1 MKIDEKTVREVAALA
16 RLNFTD
22 QEITEF
28 SGQFEKIVNFVEQL
42 KEVDTSSIDELHVH
56 QCEGNVL
63 SADEIAPGFSREETL
78 ANAPQTDGEYFLVPK
93 VIKGSKK

>member
-16 RLNFTD
+16 RLEFSD

-28 SGQFEKIVNFVEQL
+28 AGQFEKIVNFVEQL
-42 KEVDTSSIDELHVH
+42 AEVDTSSIDELHVH
-56 QCEGNVL
+56 DRDDNVIFPDEVVEG
-63 SADEIAPGFSREETL
+63 FTREEVL
-78 ANAPQTDGEYFLVPK
+78 ANAPQDDGNHFLVPK